1 MAADIGAK
9 VKIDGYAQFKSE
21 IQNITQQQKTLKS
34 EMQAVSSAWDKNTS
48 AEKKNAEQK
57 RILNQQIE
65 AQEQKVQKLQE
76 VMEKT
81 AEKYGEN
88 SREANSWKE
97 KLNQA
102 TAESV
107 KKSAVRDSRAFEF
120 L

>member
-76 VMEKT
+76 VMENGVKSEFVERKT
-81 AEKYGEN
+81 ESGDRRTEWAEK
-88 SREANSWKE
+88 
-97 KLNQA
+97 
-102 TAESV
+102 
-107 KKSAVRDSRAFEF
+107 SA
-120 L
+120 